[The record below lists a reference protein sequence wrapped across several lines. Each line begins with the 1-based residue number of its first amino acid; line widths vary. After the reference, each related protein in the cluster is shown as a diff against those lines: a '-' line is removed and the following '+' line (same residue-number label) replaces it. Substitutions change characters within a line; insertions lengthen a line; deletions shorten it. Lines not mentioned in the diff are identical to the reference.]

1 MAETTLPVE
10 LIVLILT
17 WLPVKSLIR
26 FTCVSKR
33 FRSIILSDPKFAKS
47 QLRAAHDRKTLT
59 QRFLYSPTVPELESL
74 DLDSPSFDDCSSLRK
89 HKLPLDPA
97 DSYALPLG
105 SCNGIVFLAFDD
117 NIIYTWNPSTG
128 FLKKLPDPGFSRN
141 GNELILYGVGY
152 LSATDDYRV
161 FVVSADYENDKEV
174 AMFSSRA
181 KAWKTLEVDFD
192 ESCFCSN
199 QGILLHEALHWL
211 DTSKEIVAFN
221 LGQEKHKFRKML
233 LPLDFNDGGG
243 DYYENH
249 LGVSAGGYL
258 SLARNL
264 YVCGDCID
272 IWVMGEYGVL
282 ESWNKRFNLKF
293 SDPHNDDIGWK
304 YNHVLVLETGVFW
317 NILQN
322 EEDKCSMYEA
332 EGHWLHMIQYQESTS
347 DRGLV
352 LDCSLDNRA
361 GLYGRIL

>member
-59 QRFLYSPTVPELESL
+59 QRLLYSPTVPELESL

-105 SCNGIVFLAFDD
+105 SCNGI
-117 NIIYTWNPSTG
+117 
-128 FLKKLPDPGFSRN
+128 
-141 GNELILYGVGY
+141 
-152 LSATDDYRV
+152 
-161 FVVSADYENDKEV
+161 
-174 AMFSSRA
+174 
-181 KAWKTLEVDFD
+181 
-192 ESCFCSN
+192 
-199 QGILLHEALHWL
+199 GILLNEALHWL
-211 DTSKEIVAFN
+211 DTSKEIVAFD

-282 ESWNKRFNLKF
+282 ESWTKRFNLKF